1 MTKLYLIRH
10 AEAEG
15 NLYRRIHGQYNS
27 LITNNGY
34 RQIKALEK
42 RFQDIPIDAVY
53 SSDLFRT
60 MITARAIYVPKGL
73 VLHTRPDLR
82 EINMGDWEDHT
93 FAYIARRDKEQ
104 MDLFTQTSPL
114 FRAPNGES
122 FPEVR
127 RRGVKA
133 ILDIAAQHDG
143 QTVAVFAHGTLIRNI
158 LAEFTGVD
166 FHEMYKMKHSD
177 NTAVALLEIEKGK
190 VTVVFADDNSHLSEE
205 ISTLAQQNWWKNDP
219 KKADVNL
226 WFQPADLDTVEDRD
240 FYLSCREEAWV
251 NLYGKTDDKYDGQAF
266 LDDAKSAWRRDPRSL
281 TLAMQGS
288 RRVGLLQ
295 LALDRAAEKNKGYI
309 AFFYLLPENRGN
321 GLGVQVLGKAVSIY
335 RPMGRD
341 VLQLA
346 CSEQNEMALRF
357 YKKYGFRVTGAAP
370 GAYGS
375 LYQMEKPIGYHNQGD
390 LLL

>member
-34 RQIKALEK
+34 RQIKALEE
-42 RFQDIPIDAVY
+42 RFRDIPVDAVY

-60 MITARAIYVPKGL
+60 MTTARAITKPKGL
-73 VLHTRPDLR
+73 ELHTRADLR

-127 RRGVKA
+127 RRGLAA
-133 ILDIAAQHDG
+133 ILDIAAKHDG
-143 QTVAVFAHGTLIRNI
+143 QTVAVFAHGTLIRNT
-158 LAEFTGVD
+158 LAEIMGLGVKD
-166 FHEMYKMKHSD
+166 SAKVGHSD
-177 NTAVALLEIEKGK
+177 NTAVTLLEIENGK
-190 VTVVFADDNSHLSEE
+190 IRIVFADDNSHLTPD
-205 ISTLAQQNWWKNDP
+205 ISTLARQHWWNKDS
-219 KKADVNL
+219 KQVDINL
-226 WFQPADLDTVEDRD
+226 WFRSADLDTEEDRN
-240 FYLSCREEAWV
+240 FYLDAREEAWV
-251 NLYGKTDDKYDGQAF
+251 NLYGKTDDRYNGQAF
-266 LDDAKSAWRRDPRSL
+266 LDDAASAWRKNPRSL
-281 TLAMQGS
+281 TLAMQGG
-288 RRVGLLQ
+288 RPVGLLQ
-295 LALDRAAEKNKGYI
+295 LDPDRAAEEKKGYI
-309 AFFYLLPENRGN
+309 AFFYLGPESR
-321 GLGVQVLGKAVSIY
+321 GLGLGIQVLGKAVSIY
-335 RPMGRD
+335 RPMGRNA
-341 VLQLA
+341 LQLA
-346 CSEQNEMALRF
+346 CSQRNEAALHF
-357 YKKYGFRVTGAAP
+357 YEHYGFRVTGDVP

-375 LYQMEKPIGYHNQGD
+375 LYQMEKPIGYDNQGE

>member
-60 MITARAIYVPKGL
+60 MTTARAIYVPKGL

-127 RRGVKA
+127 RRGLAA

-143 QTVAVFAHGTLIRNI
+143 QTVAVFAHGTLIRNT
-158 LAEFTGVD
+158 LAEIMGLGVED
-166 FHEMYKMKHSD
+166 AGKVGHSD
-177 NTAVALLEIEKGK
+177 NTAVTLLEIEKGK

-205 ISTLAQQNWWKNDP
+205 ISTLAQQNWWKDNP

-341 VLQLA
+341 TLLLA
-346 CSEQNEMALRF
+346 CSERNEVALNF
-357 YKKYGFRVTGAAP
+357 YKKYGFQVTGKTP

-375 LYQMEKPIGYHNQGD
+375 LYQMEKPIGYDNQGD